1 MNIYYKFYNNP
12 SALLIFTTLFWA
24 FNTIFGQLAVGEI
37 SPLQIVPLRWIF
49 VSSVMWF
56 LFGNNVKKNWKIIKP
71 EINKI
76 VFMALM
82 GFTGFNVLFYTA
94 SHYTTAI
101 NLGIIQSAVPV
112 YVLLGAYLVYKTSI
126 NALQGV
132 GVLIS
137 IIGVMVITTK
147 GDIELLLSL
156 QLNKGDLIMLL
167 ACLMYSYYTL
177 ALKTR
182 LQISGIEFFTLMSVI
197 ANLLALPLFFIDYII
212 NGINYPSFQGWIITV
227 LVAIFPSSL
236 AQIFYL
242 RAVDIAGP
250 GKAGIYTNIVPIFS
264 SILAVI
270 ILNQSFHVFHG
281 ISLVLVLTGIWIAEK
296 NSIKSQ

>member
-1 MNIYYKFYNNP
+1 MKILNNFYNTS

-37 SPLQIVPLRWIF
+37 SPLQIVPLRWIL

-56 LFGNNVKKNWKIIKP
+56 IFRNDVKTNWQIIKP

-76 VFMALM
+76 IFMALM

-94 SHYTTAI
+94 SQYTNAI
-101 NLGIIQSAVPV
+101 NLGIIQSSVPV
-112 YVLLGAYLVYKTSI
+112 YVLLGGYFFYKTSI
-126 NALQGV
+126 TALQGL
-132 GVLIS
+132 GVIIS
-137 IIGVMVITTK
+137 IIGVTIITTN
-147 GDIELLLSL
+147 GDIEILLNL
-156 QLNKGDLIMLL
+156 QLNKGDLIMLV

-177 ALKTR
+177 SLKTR
-182 LQISGIEFFTLMSVI
+182 LQIPGIAFFTLMSVI
-197 ANLLALPLFFIDYII
+197 ANFLALPLFIIDYLI
-212 NGINYPSFQGWIITV
+212 NGINYPSINGLIITI

-270 ILNQSFHVFHG
+270 LLNQRFEIFHG
-281 ISLVLVLTGIWIAEK
+281 ISLVLVLSGIWLSERK
-296 NSIKSQ
+296 

>member
-1 MNIYYKFYNNP
+1 MSILNKFYNTP

-37 SPLQIVPLRWIF
+37 SPLQIVPLRWIL

-56 LFGNNVKKNWKIIKP
+56 LFGKDVKTNWQIIKP
-71 EINKI
+71 KINKI
-76 VFMALM
+76 IFMALM

-94 SHYTTAI
+94 SQYTNAI
-101 NLGIIQSAVPV
+101 NLGIIQSSVPV
-112 YVLLGAYLVYKTSI
+112 YVLLGAYFFYKTSI
-126 NALQGV
+126 TALQGL
-132 GVLIS
+132 GVIIS
-137 IIGVMVITTK
+137 IIGVTIITTN
-147 GDIELLLSL
+147 GDIELLMTL
-156 QLNKGDLIMLL
+156 QLNRGDLIMLV

-177 ALKTR
+177 SLKTR
-182 LQISGIEFFTLMSVI
+182 LQIPGIAFFTLMSVI
-197 ANLLALPLFFIDYII
+197 ANFLALPLFIIDYLL
-212 NGINYPSFQGWIITV
+212 NGINYPSINGLIITM

-264 SILAVI
+264 SVLAVI
-270 ILNQSFHVFHG
+270 LLNQSFEIFHG
-281 ISLVLVLTGIWIAEK
+281 ISLVLVLFGIWLSER
-296 NSIKSQ
+296 Q

>member
-1 MNIYYKFYNNP
+1 MSILNKFYNTP

-37 SPLQIVPLRWIF
+37 SPLQIVPLRWIL
-49 VSSVMWF
+49 VSSVMWV
-56 LFGNNVKKNWKIIKP
+56 LFGKDVKTNWQIIKP

-76 VFMALM
+76 IFMALM

-94 SHYTTAI
+94 SQYTNAI
-101 NLGIIQSAVPV
+101 NLGIIQSSVPV
-112 YVLLGAYLVYKTSI
+112 YVLLGAYFFYKTSI
-126 NALQGV
+126 TALQGL
-132 GVLIS
+132 GVIIS
-137 IIGVMVITTK
+137 IIGVTIITTN
-147 GDIELLLSL
+147 GDIELLMTL
-156 QLNKGDLIMLL
+156 QLNRGDLIMLV

-177 ALKTR
+177 SLKTR
-182 LQISGIEFFTLMSVI
+182 LQIPGIAFFTLMSVI
-197 ANLLALPLFFIDYII
+197 ANFLALPLFIIDYLL
-212 NGINYPSFQGWIITV
+212 NGINYPSINGLIITI

-264 SILAVI
+264 SVLAVI
-270 ILNQSFHVFHG
+270 LLNQSFEIFHG
-281 ISLVLVLTGIWIAEK
+281 ISLVLVLFGIWLSER
-296 NSIKSQ
+296 Q

>member
-1 MNIYYKFYNNP
+1 MKILNNFYNTS

-37 SPLQIVPLRWIF
+37 SPLQIVPLRWIL

-56 LFGNNVKKNWKIIKP
+56 IFGNDVKTNWQIIKP

-76 VFMALM
+76 ILMALM

-94 SHYTTAI
+94 SQYTNAI
-101 NLGIIQSAVPV
+101 NLGIIQSSVPV
-112 YVLLGAYLVYKTSI
+112 YVLLGGYFFYKTSI
-126 NALQGV
+126 TALQGL
-132 GVLIS
+132 GVMIS
-137 IIGVMVITTK
+137 IIGVTIITTN
-147 GDIELLLSL
+147 GDIEILLNL
-156 QLNKGDLIMLL
+156 QLNKGDLIMLV

-177 ALKTR
+177 SLKTR
-182 LQISGIEFFTLMSVI
+182 LQIPGIAFFTLMSVI
-197 ANLLALPLFFIDYII
+197 ANFLALPLFIIDYLI
-212 NGINYPSFQGWIITV
+212 NGINYPSINGLIITI

-270 ILNQSFHVFHG
+270 LLNQRFEIFHG
-281 ISLVLVLTGIWIAEK
+281 VSLVLVLSGIWLSERK
-296 NSIKSQ
+296 

>member
-1 MNIYYKFYNNP
+1 MKILNNFYNTP

-37 SPLQIVPLRWIF
+37 SPLQIVPLRWIL

-56 LFGNNVKKNWKIIKP
+56 IFGNDVKTNWQIIKP

-76 VFMALM
+76 ILMALM

-94 SHYTTAI
+94 SQYTNAI
-101 NLGIIQSAVPV
+101 NLGIIQSSVPV
-112 YVLLGAYLVYKTSI
+112 YVLLGAYFFYKTSI
-126 NALQGV
+126 TALQGL
-132 GVLIS
+132 GVMIS
-137 IIGVMVITTK
+137 IIGVTIITTN
-147 GDIELLLSL
+147 GDIEILLNL
-156 QLNKGDLIMLL
+156 QLNKGDLIMLV

-177 ALKTR
+177 SLKTR
-182 LQISGIEFFTLMSVI
+182 LQIPGIAFFTLMSVI
-197 ANLLALPLFFIDYII
+197 ANFLALPLFIIDYLI
-212 NGINYPSFQGWIITV
+212 NGINYPSINGLIITI

-270 ILNQSFHVFHG
+270 LLNQRFEIFHG
-281 ISLVLVLTGIWIAEK
+281 VSLVLVLSGIWLSERK
-296 NSIKSQ
+296 

>member
-1 MNIYYKFYNNP
+1 
-12 SALLIFTTLFWA
+12 
-24 FNTIFGQLAVGEI
+24 
-37 SPLQIVPLRWIF
+37 
-49 VSSVMWF
+49 
-56 LFGNNVKKNWKIIKP
+56 
-71 EINKI
+71 
-76 VFMALM
+76 
-82 GFTGFNVLFYTA
+82 
-94 SHYTTAI
+94 
-101 NLGIIQSAVPV
+101 
-112 YVLLGAYLVYKTSI
+112 
-126 NALQGV
+126 
-132 GVLIS
+132 
-137 IIGVMVITTK
+137 
-147 GDIELLLSL
+147 
-156 QLNKGDLIMLL
+156 MLL

-270 ILNQSFHVFHG
+270 ILNQSFHIFHG

-296 NSIKSQ
+296 NSIKFQ

>member
-1 MNIYYKFYNNP
+1 MKILNNFYNTP

-37 SPLQIVPLRWIF
+37 SPLQIVPLRWIL

-56 LFGNNVKKNWKIIKP
+56 IFGNDVKTNWQIIKP

-76 VFMALM
+76 IFMALM

-94 SHYTTAI
+94 SQYTNAI
-101 NLGIIQSAVPV
+101 NLGIIQSSVPV
-112 YVLLGAYLVYKTSI
+112 YVLLGGYFFYKTSI
-126 NALQGV
+126 TALQGL
-132 GVLIS
+132 GVIIS
-137 IIGVMVITTK
+137 IIGVTIITTN
-147 GDIELLLSL
+147 GDIEILLNL
-156 QLNKGDLIMLL
+156 QLNKGDLIMLV

-177 ALKTR
+177 SLKTR
-182 LQISGIEFFTLMSVI
+182 LQIPGIAFFTLMSVI
-197 ANLLALPLFFIDYII
+197 ANFLALPLFIIDYLI
-212 NGINYPSFQGWIITV
+212 NGINYPSINGLIITI

-270 ILNQSFHVFHG
+270 LLNQRFEIFHG
-281 ISLVLVLTGIWIAEK
+281 ISLVLVLSGIWLSERK
-296 NSIKSQ
+296 

>member
-1 MNIYYKFYNNP
+1 MKILNNFYNTP

-37 SPLQIVPLRWIF
+37 SPLQIVPLRWIL

-56 LFGNNVKKNWKIIKP
+56 IFRNDVKTNWQIIKP

-76 VFMALM
+76 ILMALM

-94 SHYTTAI
+94 SQYTNAI
-101 NLGIIQSAVPV
+101 NLGIIQSSVPV
-112 YVLLGAYLVYKTSI
+112 YVLLGGYFFYKTSI
-126 NALQGV
+126 TALQGL
-132 GVLIS
+132 GVIIS
-137 IIGVMVITTK
+137 IIGVTIITTN
-147 GDIELLLSL
+147 GDIEILLNL
-156 QLNKGDLIMLL
+156 QLNKGDLIMLV

-177 ALKTR
+177 SLKTR
-182 LQISGIEFFTLMSVI
+182 LQIPGIAFFTLMSVI
-197 ANLLALPLFFIDYII
+197 ANFLALPLFIIDYLI
-212 NGINYPSFQGWIITV
+212 NGINYPSINGLIITI

-270 ILNQSFHVFHG
+270 LLNQRFEIFHG
-281 ISLVLVLTGIWIAEK
+281 ISLVLVLSGIWLSERK
-296 NSIKSQ
+296 

>member
-1 MNIYYKFYNNP
+1 MKILNNFYNTP

-37 SPLQIVPLRWIF
+37 SPLQIVPLRWIL

-56 LFGNNVKKNWKIIKP
+56 IFRNDVKTNWQIIKP

-76 VFMALM
+76 ILMALM

-94 SHYTTAI
+94 SQYTNAI
-101 NLGIIQSAVPV
+101 NLGIIQSSVPV
-112 YVLLGAYLVYKTSI
+112 YVLLGAYFFYKTSI
-126 NALQGV
+126 TALQGL
-132 GVLIS
+132 GVMIS
-137 IIGVMVITTK
+137 IIGVTIITTN
-147 GDIELLLSL
+147 GDIEILLNL
-156 QLNKGDLIMLL
+156 QLNKGDLIMLV

-177 ALKTR
+177 SLKTR
-182 LQISGIEFFTLMSVI
+182 LQIPGIAFFTLMSVI
-197 ANLLALPLFFIDYII
+197 ANFLALPLFIIDYLI
-212 NGINYPSFQGWIITV
+212 NGINYPSINGLIITI

-270 ILNQSFHVFHG
+270 LLNQRFEIFHG
-281 ISLVLVLTGIWIAEK
+281 VSLVLVLSGIWLSERK
-296 NSIKSQ
+296 

>member
-1 MNIYYKFYNNP
+1 MKILNNFYNTS

-37 SPLQIVPLRWIF
+37 SPLQIVPLRWIL

-56 LFGNNVKKNWKIIKP
+56 IFGNDVKTNWQIIKP

-76 VFMALM
+76 IFMALM

-94 SHYTTAI
+94 SQYTNAI
-101 NLGIIQSAVPV
+101 NLGIIQSSVPV
-112 YVLLGAYLVYKTSI
+112 YVLLGAYFFYKTSI
-126 NALQGV
+126 TALQGL
-132 GVLIS
+132 GVMIS
-137 IIGVMVITTK
+137 IIGVTIITTN
-147 GDIELLLSL
+147 GDIEILLNL
-156 QLNKGDLIMLL
+156 QLNKGDLIMLV

-177 ALKTR
+177 SLKTR
-182 LQISGIEFFTLMSVI
+182 LQIPGIAFFTLMSVI
-197 ANLLALPLFFIDYII
+197 ANFLALPLFIIDYLI
-212 NGINYPSFQGWIITV
+212 NGINYPSINGLIITI

-270 ILNQSFHVFHG
+270 LLNQRFEIFHG
-281 ISLVLVLTGIWIAEK
+281 ISLVLVLSGIWLSERK
-296 NSIKSQ
+296 

>member
-1 MNIYYKFYNNP
+1 MSILNKFYNTP

-37 SPLQIVPLRWIF
+37 SPLQIVPLRWIL
-49 VSSVMWF
+49 VSSVMWV
-56 LFGNNVKKNWKIIKP
+56 LFGKDVKTNWQIIKP

-76 VFMALM
+76 IFMALM

-94 SHYTTAI
+94 SQYTNAI
-101 NLGIIQSAVPV
+101 NLGIIQSSVPV
-112 YVLLGAYLVYKTSI
+112 YVLLGAYFFYKTSI
-126 NALQGV
+126 TALQGL
-132 GVLIS
+132 GVIIS
-137 IIGVMVITTK
+137 IIGVTIITTN
-147 GDIELLLSL
+147 GDIELLMTL
-156 QLNKGDLIMLL
+156 QLNRGDLIMLV

-177 ALKTR
+177 SLKTR
-182 LQISGIEFFTLMSVI
+182 LQIPGIAFFTLMSVI
-197 ANLLALPLFFIDYII
+197 ANFLALPLFIIDYLL
-212 NGINYPSFQGWIITV
+212 NGINYPSINGLIITM

-264 SILAVI
+264 SVLAVI
-270 ILNQSFHVFHG
+270 ILNQSFEIFHG
-281 ISLVLVLTGIWIAEK
+281 ISLVLVLFGIWLSER
-296 NSIKSQ
+296 Q

>member
-1 MNIYYKFYNNP
+1 MSILNKFYNTP

-37 SPLQIVPLRWIF
+37 SPLQIVPLRWIL
-49 VSSVMWF
+49 VSSVMWV
-56 LFGNNVKKNWKIIKP
+56 LFGKDVKTNWQIIKP

-76 VFMALM
+76 IFMALM

-94 SHYTTAI
+94 SQYTNAI
-101 NLGIIQSAVPV
+101 NLGIIQSSVPV
-112 YVLLGAYLVYKTSI
+112 YVLLGAYFFYKTSI
-126 NALQGV
+126 TALQGL
-132 GVLIS
+132 GVIIS
-137 IIGVMVITTK
+137 IIGVTIITTN
-147 GDIELLLSL
+147 GDIELLMTL
-156 QLNKGDLIMLL
+156 QLNRGDLIMLV

-177 ALKTR
+177 SLKTR
-182 LQISGIEFFTLMSVI
+182 LQIPGIAFFTLMSVI
-197 ANLLALPLFFIDYII
+197 ANFLALPLFIIDYLL
-212 NGINYPSFQGWIITV
+212 NGINYPSINGLIITM

-264 SILAVI
+264 SVLAVI
-270 ILNQSFHVFHG
+270 LLNQSFEIFHG
-281 ISLVLVLTGIWIAEK
+281 ISLVLVLFGIWLSER
-296 NSIKSQ
+296 Q

>member
-1 MNIYYKFYNNP
+1 MSILNKFYNTP

-37 SPLQIVPLRWIF
+37 SPLQIVPLRWIL

-56 LFGNNVKKNWKIIKP
+56 LFGKDVKTNWQIIKH

-76 VFMALM
+76 IFMALM

-94 SHYTTAI
+94 SQYTNAI
-101 NLGIIQSAVPV
+101 NLGIIQSSVPV
-112 YVLLGAYLVYKTSI
+112 YVLLGAYFFYKTSI
-126 NALQGV
+126 TALQGL
-132 GVLIS
+132 GVIIS
-137 IIGVMVITTK
+137 IIGVTIITTN
-147 GDIELLLSL
+147 GDIELLKTL
-156 QLNKGDLIMLL
+156 QLDRGDLIMLV

-177 ALKTR
+177 SLKTR
-182 LQISGIEFFTLMSVI
+182 LQIPGIAFFTLMSVI
-197 ANLLALPLFFIDYII
+197 ANFLALPLFIIDYLL
-212 NGINYPSFQGWIITV
+212 NGINYPSINGLIITM

-264 SILAVI
+264 SVLAVI
-270 ILNQSFHVFHG
+270 LLNQSFEIFHG
-281 ISLVLVLTGIWIAEK
+281 ISLVLVLFGIWLSER
-296 NSIKSQ
+296 Q

>member
-1 MNIYYKFYNNP
+1 MNIYHKFYNTP

-56 LFGNNVKKNWKIIKP
+56 LFGNNVKNNWKIIKP

-76 VFMALM
+76 IFMALM

-101 NLGIIQSAVPV
+101 NLGIIQAAVPV
-112 YVLLGAYLVYKTSI
+112 YVLLGAYFIYKTPI
-126 NALQGV
+126 NALQGA
-132 GVLIS
+132 GVLMS
-137 IIGVMVITTK
+137 IIGVIVITTK

-177 ALKTR
+177 ALKSR

-197 ANLLALPLFFIDYII
+197 ANLLALPLFIADYFI
-212 NGINYPSFQGWIITV
+212 NSINYPSFHGWIITI

-242 RAVDIAGP
+242 RAVDVAGP

-270 ILNQSFHVFHG
+270 LLNQSFHIFHG

-296 NSIKSQ
+296 NSIKS

>member
-1 MNIYYKFYNNP
+1 MKILNNFYNTS

-37 SPLQIVPLRWIF
+37 SPLQIVPLRWIL

-56 LFGNNVKKNWKIIKP
+56 IFGNDVKTNWQIIKP

-76 VFMALM
+76 IFMALM

-94 SHYTTAI
+94 SQYTNAI
-101 NLGIIQSAVPV
+101 NLGIIQSSVPV
-112 YVLLGAYLVYKTSI
+112 YVLLGGYFFYKTSI
-126 NALQGV
+126 TALQGL
-132 GVLIS
+132 GVIIS
-137 IIGVMVITTK
+137 IIGVTIITTN
-147 GDIELLLSL
+147 GDIEILLNL
-156 QLNKGDLIMLL
+156 QLNKGDLIMLV

-177 ALKTR
+177 SLKTR
-182 LQISGIEFFTLMSVI
+182 LQIPGIAFFTLMSVI
-197 ANLLALPLFFIDYII
+197 ANFLALPLFIIDYLI
-212 NGINYPSFQGWIITV
+212 NGINYPSINGLIITI

-270 ILNQSFHVFHG
+270 LLNQRFEIFHG
-281 ISLVLVLTGIWIAEK
+281 VSLVLVLSGIWLSERK
-296 NSIKSQ
+296 

>member
-1 MNIYYKFYNNP
+1 MKILNNFYNTP

-37 SPLQIVPLRWIF
+37 SPLQIVPLRWIL

-56 LFGNNVKKNWKIIKP
+56 IFRNDVKTNWQIIKP

-76 VFMALM
+76 ILMALM

-94 SHYTTAI
+94 SQYTNAI
-101 NLGIIQSAVPV
+101 NLGIIQSSVPV
-112 YVLLGAYLVYKTSI
+112 YVLLGGYFFYKTSI
-126 NALQGV
+126 TALQGL
-132 GVLIS
+132 GVIIS
-137 IIGVMVITTK
+137 IIGVTIITTN
-147 GDIELLLSL
+147 GDIEILLNL
-156 QLNKGDLIMLL
+156 QLNKGDLIMLV

-177 ALKTR
+177 SLKTR
-182 LQISGIEFFTLMSVI
+182 LQIPGIAFFTLMSVI
-197 ANLLALPLFFIDYII
+197 ANFLALPLFIIDYLI
-212 NGINYPSFQGWIITV
+212 NGINYPSINGLIITI

-270 ILNQSFHVFHG
+270 LLNQRFEIFHG
-281 ISLVLVLTGIWIAEK
+281 VSLVLVLSGIWLSERK
-296 NSIKSQ
+296 

>member
-1 MNIYYKFYNNP
+1 MKILNNFYNTS

-37 SPLQIVPLRWIF
+37 SPLQIVPLRWIL

-56 LFGNNVKKNWKIIKP
+56 IFGNDVKTNWQIIKP

-76 VFMALM
+76 IFMALM

-94 SHYTTAI
+94 SQYTNAI
-101 NLGIIQSAVPV
+101 NLGIIQSSVPV
-112 YVLLGAYLVYKTSI
+112 YVLLGGYFFYKTSI
-126 NALQGV
+126 TALQGL
-132 GVLIS
+132 GVIIS
-137 IIGVMVITTK
+137 IIGVTIITTN
-147 GDIELLLSL
+147 GDIEILLNL
-156 QLNKGDLIMLL
+156 QLNKGDLIMLV

-177 ALKTR
+177 SLKTR
-182 LQISGIEFFTLMSVI
+182 LQIPGIAFFTLMSVI
-197 ANLLALPLFFIDYII
+197 ANFLALPLFIIDYLI
-212 NGINYPSFQGWIITV
+212 NGINYPSINGLIITI

-270 ILNQSFHVFHG
+270 LLNQRFEIFHG
-281 ISLVLVLTGIWIAEK
+281 ISLVLVLSGIWLSERK
-296 NSIKSQ
+296 

>member
-1 MNIYYKFYNNP
+1 MKILNNFYNTS

-37 SPLQIVPLRWIF
+37 SPLQIVPLRWIL

-56 LFGNNVKKNWKIIKP
+56 IFGNDVKTNWQIIKP

-76 VFMALM
+76 ILMALM

-94 SHYTTAI
+94 SQYTNAI
-101 NLGIIQSAVPV
+101 NLGIIQSSVPV
-112 YVLLGAYLVYKTSI
+112 YVLLGAYFFYKTSI
-126 NALQGV
+126 TALQGL
-132 GVLIS
+132 GVMIS
-137 IIGVMVITTK
+137 IIGVTIITTN
-147 GDIELLLSL
+147 GDIEILLNL
-156 QLNKGDLIMLL
+156 QLNKGDLIMLV

-177 ALKTR
+177 SLKTR
-182 LQISGIEFFTLMSVI
+182 LQIPGIAFFTLMSVI
-197 ANLLALPLFFIDYII
+197 ANFLALPLFIIDYLI
-212 NGINYPSFQGWIITV
+212 NGINYPSINGLIITI

-270 ILNQSFHVFHG
+270 LLNQRFEIFHG
-281 ISLVLVLTGIWIAEK
+281 ISLVLVLSGIWLSERK
-296 NSIKSQ
+296 

>member
-1 MNIYYKFYNNP
+1 MKILNNFYNTS

-37 SPLQIVPLRWIF
+37 SPLQIVPLRWIL

-56 LFGNNVKKNWKIIKP
+56 IFGNDVKTNWQIIKP

-76 VFMALM
+76 ILMALM

-94 SHYTTAI
+94 SQYTNAI
-101 NLGIIQSAVPV
+101 NLGIIQSSVPV
-112 YVLLGAYLVYKTSI
+112 YVLLGGYFFYKTSI
-126 NALQGV
+126 TALQGL
-132 GVLIS
+132 GVIIS
-137 IIGVMVITTK
+137 IIGVTIITTN
-147 GDIELLLSL
+147 GDIEILLNL
-156 QLNKGDLIMLL
+156 QLNKGDLIMLV

-177 ALKTR
+177 SLKTR
-182 LQISGIEFFTLMSVI
+182 LQIPGIAFFTLMSVI
-197 ANLLALPLFFIDYII
+197 ANFLALPLFIIDYLI
-212 NGINYPSFQGWIITV
+212 NGINYPSINGLIITI

-270 ILNQSFHVFHG
+270 LLNQRFEIFHG
-281 ISLVLVLTGIWIAEK
+281 VSLVLVLSGIWLSERK
-296 NSIKSQ
+296 

>member
-1 MNIYYKFYNNP
+1 MKILNNFYNTS

-37 SPLQIVPLRWIF
+37 SPLQIVPLRWIL

-56 LFGNNVKKNWKIIKP
+56 IFGNDVKTNWQIIKP

-76 VFMALM
+76 ILMALM

-94 SHYTTAI
+94 SQYTNAI
-101 NLGIIQSAVPV
+101 NLGIIQSSVPV
-112 YVLLGAYLVYKTSI
+112 YVLLGAYFFYKTSI
-126 NALQGV
+126 TALQGL
-132 GVLIS
+132 GVIIS
-137 IIGVMVITTK
+137 IIGVTIITTN
-147 GDIELLLSL
+147 GDIEILLNL
-156 QLNKGDLIMLL
+156 QLNKGDLIMLV

-177 ALKTR
+177 SLKTR
-182 LQISGIEFFTLMSVI
+182 LQIPGIAFFTLMSVI
-197 ANLLALPLFFIDYII
+197 ANFLALPLFIIDYLI
-212 NGINYPSFQGWIITV
+212 NGINYPSINGLIITI

-270 ILNQSFHVFHG
+270 LLNQRFEIFHG
-281 ISLVLVLTGIWIAEK
+281 VSLVLVLSGIWLSERK
-296 NSIKSQ
+296 

>member
-1 MNIYYKFYNNP
+1 MKILNNFYNTP

-37 SPLQIVPLRWIF
+37 SPLQIVPLRWIL

-56 LFGNNVKKNWKIIKP
+56 IFRNDVKTNWQIIKP

-76 VFMALM
+76 IFMALM

-94 SHYTTAI
+94 SQYTNAI
-101 NLGIIQSAVPV
+101 NLGIIQSSVPV
-112 YVLLGAYLVYKTSI
+112 YVLLGGYFFYKTSI
-126 NALQGV
+126 TALQGL
-132 GVLIS
+132 GVIIS
-137 IIGVMVITTK
+137 IIGVTIITTN
-147 GDIELLLSL
+147 GDIEILLNL
-156 QLNKGDLIMLL
+156 QLNKGDLIMLV

-177 ALKTR
+177 SLKTR
-182 LQISGIEFFTLMSVI
+182 LQIPGIAFFTLMSVI
-197 ANLLALPLFFIDYII
+197 ANFLALPLFIIDYLI
-212 NGINYPSFQGWIITV
+212 NGINYPSINGLIITI

-270 ILNQSFHVFHG
+270 LLNQRFEIFHG
-281 ISLVLVLTGIWIAEK
+281 VSLVLVLSGIWLSERK
-296 NSIKSQ
+296 

>member
-1 MNIYYKFYNNP
+1 MKILNNFYNTP

-37 SPLQIVPLRWIF
+37 SPLQIVPLRWIL

-56 LFGNNVKKNWKIIKP
+56 IFGNDVKTNWQIIKP

-76 VFMALM
+76 IFMALM

-94 SHYTTAI
+94 SQYTNAI
-101 NLGIIQSAVPV
+101 NLGIIQSSVPV
-112 YVLLGAYLVYKTSI
+112 YVLLGAYFFYKTSI
-126 NALQGV
+126 TALQGL
-132 GVLIS
+132 GVMIS
-137 IIGVMVITTK
+137 IIGVTIITTN
-147 GDIELLLSL
+147 GDIEILLNL
-156 QLNKGDLIMLL
+156 QLNKGDLIMLV

-177 ALKTR
+177 SLKTR
-182 LQISGIEFFTLMSVI
+182 LQIPGIAFFTLMSVI
-197 ANLLALPLFFIDYII
+197 ANFLALPLFIIDYLI
-212 NGINYPSFQGWIITV
+212 NGINYPSINGLIITI

-270 ILNQSFHVFHG
+270 LLNQRFEIFHG
-281 ISLVLVLTGIWIAEK
+281 ISLVLVLSGIWLSERK
-296 NSIKSQ
+296 

>member
-1 MNIYYKFYNNP
+1 MKILNNFYNTP

-37 SPLQIVPLRWIF
+37 SPLQIVPLRWIL

-56 LFGNNVKKNWKIIKP
+56 IFRNDVKTNWQIIKP

-76 VFMALM
+76 ILMALM

-94 SHYTTAI
+94 SQYTNAI
-101 NLGIIQSAVPV
+101 NLGIIQSSVPV
-112 YVLLGAYLVYKTSI
+112 YVLLGAYFFYKTSI
-126 NALQGV
+126 TALQGL
-132 GVLIS
+132 GVIIS
-137 IIGVMVITTK
+137 IIGVTIITTN
-147 GDIELLLSL
+147 GDIEILLNL
-156 QLNKGDLIMLL
+156 QLNKGDLIMLV

-177 ALKTR
+177 SLKTR
-182 LQISGIEFFTLMSVI
+182 LQIPGIAFFTLMSVI
-197 ANLLALPLFFIDYII
+197 ANFLALPLFIIDYLL
-212 NGINYPSFQGWIITV
+212 NGINYPSINGLIITI

-264 SILAVI
+264 SVLAVI
-270 ILNQSFHVFHG
+270 LLNQSFEIFHG
-281 ISLVLVLTGIWIAEK
+281 ISLVLVLFGIWLSER
-296 NSIKSQ
+296 N

>member
-1 MNIYYKFYNNP
+1 MKILNNFYNTP

-37 SPLQIVPLRWIF
+37 SPLQIVPLRWIL

-56 LFGNNVKKNWKIIKP
+56 IFRNDVKTNWQIIKP

-76 VFMALM
+76 IFMALM

-94 SHYTTAI
+94 SQYTNAI
-101 NLGIIQSAVPV
+101 NLGIIQSSVPV
-112 YVLLGAYLVYKTSI
+112 YVLLGAYFFYKTSI
-126 NALQGV
+126 TALQGL
-132 GVLIS
+132 GVMIS
-137 IIGVMVITTK
+137 IIGVTIITTN
-147 GDIELLLSL
+147 GDIEILLNL
-156 QLNKGDLIMLL
+156 QLNKGDLIMLV

-177 ALKTR
+177 SLKTR
-182 LQISGIEFFTLMSVI
+182 LQIPGIAFFTLMSVI
-197 ANLLALPLFFIDYII
+197 ANFLALPLFIIDYLI
-212 NGINYPSFQGWIITV
+212 NGINYPSINGLIITI

-270 ILNQSFHVFHG
+270 LLNQRFEIFHG
-281 ISLVLVLTGIWIAEK
+281 ISLVLVLSGIWLSERK
-296 NSIKSQ
+296 

>member
-1 MNIYYKFYNNP
+1 MKILNNFYNTP

-37 SPLQIVPLRWIF
+37 SPLQIVPLRWIL

-56 LFGNNVKKNWKIIKP
+56 IFGNDVKTNWQIIKP

-76 VFMALM
+76 ILMALM

-94 SHYTTAI
+94 SQYTNAI
-101 NLGIIQSAVPV
+101 NLGIIQSSVPV
-112 YVLLGAYLVYKTSI
+112 YVLLGGYFFYKTSI
-126 NALQGV
+126 TALQGL
-132 GVLIS
+132 GVIIS
-137 IIGVMVITTK
+137 IIGVTIITTN
-147 GDIELLLSL
+147 GDIEILLNL
-156 QLNKGDLIMLL
+156 QLNKGDLIMLV

-177 ALKTR
+177 SLKTR
-182 LQISGIEFFTLMSVI
+182 LQIPGIAFFTLMSVI
-197 ANLLALPLFFIDYII
+197 ANFLALPLFIIDYLI
-212 NGINYPSFQGWIITV
+212 NGINYPSINGLIITI

-270 ILNQSFHVFHG
+270 LLNQRFEIFHG
-281 ISLVLVLTGIWIAEK
+281 VSLVLVLSGIWLSERK
-296 NSIKSQ
+296 